1 MECTVSAIERINWLL
16 SHRWQFP
23 SSCVGNL
30 AMSKSYKWQDMQNYV
45 ISWSLAVIGR
55 GFFISLH
62 FIYVSNPQFMFEW
75 LILKP
80 FSENSVKR
88 NALLGNSPLIHRWVV
103 VISLVFAGKHNS
115 DSYAVLCLV
124 TRSCP
129 TLLDSMDY
137 SPTGSS
143 VHGDFWGKN
152 TGVGCHALLQGIFP
166 TRDWTQAA
174 HIIGRFFTVWATK
187 EALSYCSVKLLI
199 LNHML
204 KM

>member
-1 MECTVSAIERINWLL
+1 MEYTVSAIERINWLL
-16 SHRWQFP
+16 SHCWQFP

-30 AMSKSYKWQDMQNYV
+30 VMSKSYKWQDMQNYV

-103 VISLVFAGKHNS
+103 VISLVFTGKHNS

-129 TLLDSMDY
+129 TPLDLMDY

-152 TGVGCHALLQGIFP
+152 TGVDCHALLQGIFP
-166 TRDWTQAA
+166 TRDWT
-174 HIIGRFFTVWATK
+174 HTSCTGRQ
-187 EALSYCSVKLLI
+187 I
-199 LNHML
+199 LNHWASREALVSMY
-204 KM
+204 